1 MVKLKSTWL
10 RGGAA
15 RISQY
20 LGHGEI
26 RRGKCQDAVSTAT
39 VVLKQAS
46 LPQGYEGLGHLRSS
60 RKINMSGKLW
70 GSQEKLKN
78 PDSYVGFSSTSPPT
92 QKCRKQ
98 TNRGCAAHMQ
108 ESQVQMFLSQ
118 HTICVPYCQWS
129 LRSQTRCLTQ
139 EPPSAT
145 LDTGQV
151 HPTPSAAPTIKGPSA
166 ESNRKAYDVSIVVIT
181 RA

>member
-1 MVKLKSTWL
+1 MVKLKSPWL

-26 RRGKCQDAVSTAT
+26 RRGKCQDVVSTAT

-46 LPQGYEGLGHLRSS
+46 LPQGYEGLSHLLSP

-98 TNRGCAAHMQ
+98 TNHGAQPTCRRARSRC
-108 ESQVQMFLSQ
+108 FCLSARYVYR
-118 HTICVPYCQWS
+118 TVSGPEEPDEVTDPGASIS
-129 LRSQTRCLTQ
+129 LGELHWIQGKFI
-139 EPPSAT
+139 PPPQQ
-145 LDTGQV
+145 LLL
-151 HPTPSAAPTIKGPSA
+151 
-166 ESNRKAYDVSIVVIT
+166 
-181 RA
+181 